1 MFDEK
6 NYYKKFQEIISGIC
20 PGVKKYFIYREMS
33 NLFEI
38 NLENAKE
45 IYSRWD
51 LGELPEE
58 EFNLMIEAA
67 KQGKQLWSE
76 DHEGFGNSSS

>member
-38 NLENAKE
+38 NLENARRFIVDGIWENCQK
-45 IYSRWD
+45 
-51 LGELPEE
+51 
-58 EFNLMIEAA
+58 
-67 KQGKQLWSE
+67 K
-76 DHEGFGNSSS
+76 NSTL